1 VAVADLERSRIAVA
15 YYYESSVPSLG
26 RPLLCLR
33 RVGRFVVF
41 VSLSCLEAI
50 KEAVLANGDTP
61 EWKWTE
67 QGLSKR
73 RERVK
78 HNNIVLLLAVLVGGR
93 DDRVEKVR
101 WPPGRI
107 NC

>member
-1 VAVADLERSRIAVA
+1 MDR
-15 YYYESSVPSLG
+15 
-26 RPLLCLR
+26 
-33 RVGRFVVF
+33 
-41 VSLSCLEAI
+41 
-50 KEAVLANGDTP
+50 
-61 EWKWTE
+61 E

-78 HNNIVLLLAVLVGGR
+78 YTDIVALLAAFVNGR
-93 DDRVEKVR
+93 DVRVEKVR